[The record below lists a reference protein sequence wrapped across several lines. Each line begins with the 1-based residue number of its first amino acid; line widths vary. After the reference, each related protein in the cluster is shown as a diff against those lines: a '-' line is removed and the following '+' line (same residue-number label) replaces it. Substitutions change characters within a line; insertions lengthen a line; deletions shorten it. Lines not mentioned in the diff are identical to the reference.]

1 MRQDAN
7 KAQRELQAL
16 HERTRE
22 PLNQAQQQM
31 QLSQAKR
38 DIGSPR
44 SLDKDG
50 DGEAEFAT
58 PEALATAVGAS
69 FILGPVGGILLG
81 VAQGILGKQAKQ
93 GILDQ
98 LAAEQSALSDSQDII
113 QGQLDSFRLATDD
126 ENNLAQL
133 SAIESNMK
141 LGYRLAQA
149 GNPKGL
155 EMMQS
160 AGQSL
165 EAYAQL
171 NEEQAI
177 ASQEAERQRRVDLD
191 NEQYNRHSGLLDDY
205 DAQSANFETVNQK
218 NATAREMINRGNPV
232 DIKAALIQVN
242 KALDPIS
249 VVKPEEAQAL
259 GNVGTLYERGLSL
272 LDEAIGSGQGLS
284 DTQRKELLTLVDT
297 IDRANTAYQMKLDS
311 RFQERAIDAGLP
323 QKYINDFRR
332 VKDVPA
338 FKPQTFISQEQQAE
352 TAQGNLTQ
360 GEASQLERTQSAL
373 TDVMEATGNTAS
385 SAYEWL
391 TSTDFKAAFTD
402 WYSGS
407 GREERRRKRQQAN
420 ELPTN

>member
-1 MRQDAN
+1 MSRNRA
-7 KAQRELQAL
+7 RHELRKLQ
-16 HERTRE
+16 EDTQK
-22 PLNQAQQQM
+22 PLAAVQQQ
-31 QLSQAKR
+31 QQVAVAQKPPGFPRGYDR
-38 DIGSPR
+38 DQ
-44 SLDKDG
+44 

-69 FILGPVGGILLG
+69 FILGPIGGILLG
-81 VAQGILGKQAKQ
+81 AAQGWLGKQERQNA
-93 GILDQ
+93 IDQ
-98 LAAEQSALSDSQDII
+98 WNSQQNALTDSMGVI
-113 QGQLDSFRLATDD
+113 QGQIDSFRMATDSED
-126 ENNLAQL
+126 DLAQL
-133 SAIESNMK
+133 SAIESSLKM
-141 LGYRLAQA
+141 GTRLAQA
-149 GNPKGL
+149 GNQKGL
-155 EMMQS
+155 ELM
-160 AGQSL
+160 AGAATAL
-165 EAYAQL
+165 ENYTQL

-177 ASQEAERQRRVDLD
+177 AAEEREAQRRVDLD

-205 DAQSANFETVNQK
+205 DAQSANFETVNKK

-332 VKDVPA
+332 VTDVPA
-338 FKPQTFISQEQQAE
+338 FKPTAFQSQEQQGE
-352 TAQGNLTQ
+352 TAQGNVAQPTM
-360 GEASQLERTQSAL
+360 SQVERTQFAL
-373 TDVMEATGNTAS
+373 TNLMEGTANQAQNAWQYLFGNKES
-385 SAYEWL
+385 
-391 TSTDFKAAFTD
+391 
-402 WYSGS
+402 
-407 GREERRRKRQQAN
+407 REEARRKAR

>member
-1 MRQDAN
+1 MSRAGN
-7 KAQRELQAL
+7 RAQRELQQL
-16 HERTRE
+16 HRATRK
-22 PLNQAQQQM
+22 PLEKQQAQMNLEQSIQQ
-31 QLSQAKR
+31 LGVANT
-38 DIGSPR
+38 R

-50 DGEAEFAT
+50 DGEAEFST

-81 VAQGILGKQAKQ
+81 VAQGILGKEAKQ

-98 LAAEQSALSDSQDII
+98 LAAERSALSDGQSII
-113 QGQLDSFRLATDD
+113 QDRLDSLRQSTDD

-133 SAIESNMK
+133 STIESNMK
-141 LGYRLAQA
+141 LGFRLAQA

-155 EMMQS
+155 EMMQN

-165 EAYAQL
+165 EAYTQL

-177 ASQEAERQRRVDLD
+177 AAQEAERQRKVDLD
-191 NEQYNRHSGLLDDY
+191 NEQYNRHAGLLDDY

-297 IDRANTAYQMKLDS
+297 IDRANSAYQMKLDS

-323 QKYINDFRR
+323 QKYLNDFRR
-332 VKDVPA
+332 VTDVPA
-338 FKPQTFISQEQQAE
+338 FKPQPFITQKEQAE
-352 TAQGNLTQ
+352 DAQGEFVHNEDTQ
-360 GEASQLERTQSAL
+360 LDRTQLAV
-373 TDVMEATGNTAS
+373 TDLMEG
-385 SAYEWL
+385 
-391 TSTDFKAAFTD
+391 TSNKARQAWNFLFGDTE
-402 WYSGS
+402 S
-407 GREERRRKRQQAN
+407 RQEARRKAN